1 MASLSLANLAFGHGT
16 PGGDAALPGPATDAR
31 RSAAF
36 EDAVGRGAERIG
48 GVERVAAAEPATVA
62 EPSAVAGAEPP
73 AGAGP
78 EGTAARER
86 ARRSLDL
93 EGPARPSEG
102 DAILGGLQRLRGTF
116 EARHDR
122 IGALMRG
129 SAVDTE
135 TLLSMQMEIA
145 QYTLLVDVSSKLT
158 GKTTQSLDTL
168 MKGQ

>member
-16 PGGDAALPGPATDAR
+16 PAGDAAVTGPATDAR

-36 EDAVGRGAERIG
+36 EDAVGRG
-48 GVERVAAAEPATVA
+48 
-62 EPSAVAGAEPP
+62 
-73 AGAGP
+73 
-78 EGTAARER
+78 
-86 ARRSLDL
+86 LDL